1 MMETLDLTPPTSIN
15 AKTIKQRHREN
26 LLTYGR
32 ENNGIVP
39 GYVFSQEVRAALCE
53 IHPDLAEYPH
63 WVRVSVYNDF
73 YRTFKKSL
81 QDTYGFKCMSKR
93 HLRKSFGSLVDKMI
107 EIVGDK
113 FFMFPK
119 LTNNIVALQGCA
131 DMNHYENENP
141 NRRKARHIGN
151 LIKEEGEKRA
161 ELPADEQ
168 MTLLESDISELSSD
182 GVTV

>member
-1 MMETLDLTPPTSIN
+1 
-15 AKTIKQRHREN
+15 
-26 LLTYGR
+26 
-32 ENNGIVP
+32 
-39 GYVFSQEVRAALCE
+39 
-53 IHPDLAEYPH
+53 
-63 WVRVSVYNDF
+63 
-73 YRTFKKSL
+73 
-81 QDTYGFKCMSKR
+81 
-93 HLRKSFGSLVDKMI
+93 MI

-113 FFMFPK
+113 FFVFPK